1 MLESFLLVVSLC
13 VDALVAGFAYG
24 ANKIK
29 IPFLSGTVLTCIST
43 LFLIIS
49 LSLGALIKDMI
60 PMGLAPFICFAILI
74 FLGVGR
80 LFEGLIKGFLTKTAS
95 SPHDIEFTL
104 FDFKLIFNV
113 YADATLAD
121 VDHSKVLSTKE
132 SIYLGIALSLDSLA
146 VGFGAGF
153 TAVHFYEVVLLSL
166 ILNALALL
174 IGGFLGKRFADKLY
188 TDLSWVSGIIL
199 ILLAVL
205 KLY

>member
-1 MLESFLLVVSLC
+1 MLESFLLVISLC

-24 ANKIK
+24 TNKIK
-29 IPFLSGTVLTCIST
+29 IPFLSGAVLTCIST

-49 LSLGALIKDMI
+49 LSIGSFIKDLI
-60 PMGLAPFICFAILI
+60 PIGITPFICFTILLL
-74 FLGVGR
+74 LGVVK
-80 LFEGLIKGFLTKTAS
+80 LFEGLIKGFLTKTAL
-95 SPHDIEFTL
+95 SPHNIEFTL

-113 YADATLAD
+113 YTDATLAD

-132 SIYLGIALSLDSLA
+132 AIYLGIALSLDSLA

-153 TAVHFYEVVLLSL
+153 TVIHFYEVVLLSL

-174 IGGFLGKRFADKLY
+174 IGGFLGKRWADKLY